1 MEWDFFDEVD
11 AILGTRPAIYQLTSP
26 ARPVS
31 DFFVCNYKRGLPS
44 RDISANHMARILR

>member
-1 MEWDFFDEVD
+1 MEWDFFDKVD
-11 AILGTRPAIYQLTSP
+11 AILG